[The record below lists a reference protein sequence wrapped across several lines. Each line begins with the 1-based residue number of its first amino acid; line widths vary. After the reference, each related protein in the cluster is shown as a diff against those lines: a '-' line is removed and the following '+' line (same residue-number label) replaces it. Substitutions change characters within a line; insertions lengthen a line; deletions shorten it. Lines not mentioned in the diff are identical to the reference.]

1 MKKLNKVAVLLAS
14 LALAAPMALRAQTT
28 PRVTYQGVPAQP
40 KAAPT
45 AEELRYANGRTS
57 GAAPMACPG

>member
-28 PRVTYQGVPAQP
+28 PPGVTYQGD
-40 KAAPT
+40 
-45 AEELRYANGRTS
+45 S
-57 GAAPMACPG
+57 GAAEGRADA